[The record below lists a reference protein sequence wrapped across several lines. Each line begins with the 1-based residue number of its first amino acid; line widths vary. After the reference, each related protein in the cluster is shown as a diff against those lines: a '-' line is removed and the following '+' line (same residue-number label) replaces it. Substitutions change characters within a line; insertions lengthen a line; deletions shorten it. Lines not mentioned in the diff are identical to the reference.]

1 MSESTA
7 HTRPRPS
14 LRVGVTGHRMN
25 KLDGGEATRLRRYAR
40 DVLAGMRAAAE
51 AALRKAWERW
61 PNGSALQVISP
72 LAEGADRL
80 VARAAIEEGATLIA
94 PLPFPRDAYVQDF
107 DDAASRADFF
117 ALLQQASEIIEL
129 DGRRGGDAE
138 RAAYAAVGAWVAN
151 ECDILIAVW
160 DGRKASGAGG
170 TAEVVQRAR
179 RLGRPVLWLPTGMTN
194 ATNEAASPRLLLDD
208 TVVTADVH
216 DAVAKLA
223 ASLVLRKL

>member
-1 MSESTA
+1 
-7 HTRPRPS
+7 
-14 LRVGVTGHRMN
+14 MN
-25 KLDGGEATRLRRYAR
+25 KLDGAEAARLKKDARR
-40 DVLAGMRAAAE
+40 VLAGMRAAAE
-51 AALRKAWERW
+51 AALAGASQPWS
-61 PNGSALQVISP
+61 NGSVLQVISP

-94 PLPFPRDAYVQDF
+94 PLPFTRQAYVKDF

-117 ALLQQASEIIEL
+117 ALLEQAGEIIEL

-138 RAAYAAVGAWVAN
+138 RRAAYAAVGAWVAS

-170 TAEVVQRAR
+170 TAEVVDRAR
-179 RLGRPVLWLPTGMTN
+179 QLGRPVLWLPTGITHPR
-194 ATNEAASPRLLLDD
+194 NEAASPRLLLAD

-216 DAVAKLA
+216 DAVAKLT
-223 ASLVLRKL
+223 ASLILRKL